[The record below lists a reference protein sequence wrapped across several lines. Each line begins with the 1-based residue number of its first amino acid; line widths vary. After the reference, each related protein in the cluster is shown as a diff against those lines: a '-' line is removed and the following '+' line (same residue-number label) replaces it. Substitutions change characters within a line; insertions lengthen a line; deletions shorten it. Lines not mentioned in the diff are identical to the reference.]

1 MKKLLA
7 IGFTLFLFS
16 SIVTIAGA
24 TTVKTYSVGESPD
37 YSMLNT
43 KNNTNNTSAIYNND
57 LARIEDYLFGTTY
70 RKETTAARL
79 NRIEKRLFN
88 RNYASM
94 NIAQRM
100 NNILANYRGDDY
112 YNRNYLADY
121 YNKRTPAQ
129 RIMNRVIG
137 QPTGFTPSIIDTPFG
152 GSFSPT
158 FSRGY
163 TSNRGYGYNNSI
175 PAMSRAGI
183 RILD

>member
-1 MKKLLA
+1 MKKILVIMFVLVL
-7 IGFTLFLFS
+7 FTTLS
-16 SIVTIAGA
+16 PVQSA
-24 TTVKTYSVGESPD
+24 TTIKTYGVGQTPD
-37 YSMLNT
+37 YSEL
-43 KNNTNNTSAIYNND
+43 NNTSNKNTNTIYNKD
-57 LARIEDYLFGTTY
+57 LRRIEDYLFGTTY
-70 RKETTAARL
+70 VKESLASRL
-79 NRIEKRLFN
+79 NRIERRLFN
-88 RNYASM
+88 RNYVNM

-100 NNILANYRGDDY
+100 NNILANYREDDY

-121 YNKRTPAQ
+121 YNRRTPAQ

-137 QPTGFTPSIIDTPFG
+137 QPTGFTPSIIDTPFA